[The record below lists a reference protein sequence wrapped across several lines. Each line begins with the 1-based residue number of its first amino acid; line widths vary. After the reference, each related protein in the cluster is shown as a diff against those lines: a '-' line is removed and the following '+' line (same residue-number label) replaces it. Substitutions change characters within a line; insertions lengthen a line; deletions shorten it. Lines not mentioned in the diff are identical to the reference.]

1 MATPTVVEFVL
12 FDLFDF
18 YTSHNL
24 YLLDCIAKAGKNIPT
39 LVLVRGIYKTCMLL
53 YRKN

>member
-24 YLLDCIAKAGKNIPT
+24 YLLDCIAEVGKNIPT
-39 LVLVRGIYKTCMLL
+39 HTCE
-53 YRKN
+53 RDI